1 MDHEDNEVK
10 KPFEIAG
17 RRLIDLVFSWSL
29 RNVLFRDLYK
39 HQVTKIPETFSTV
52 ARYMKSFIPSL
63 IEETHADLLSNVTA
77 ISQAPICEI
86 LTVETSKHHRPPKDL
101 FYEITVR
108 KMIATESNAG
118 KYEPAVGDIFALTN
132 IRPKCIDDLNR
143 PKNFYLIAYVLGSK
157 DSSDNLQIL
166 SSKPISGEGYKQ
178 IKSKRET
185 LFAVYLTNMTT
196 NVRIWKAL
204 NSGETNTNIIKNV
217 LQVQPNSSDGENS
230 CAICFSA
237 DMCSPDLSTKW
248 PTVCSDL
255 NDSQKAAV
263 LNCISLSKCHH
274 HNAVKLIWGPP
285 GTGKTKTVGTTL
297 FVLFKLKC
305 RTLTCAPTNIAVLE
319 VTARLLRLVNQTL
332 EYGKYG
338 LGNIIL
344 FGNLERMNIDNYN
357 DLFEVFLD
365 SRISILSKCLAPLSG
380 WKHCLESMIGLL
392 EDPEQLYSLYLNE
405 KREQHKK
412 NDEHNDESDL
422 LTFEEF
428 VKKQF
433 DDVSEHLKTC
443 MVNLYTHLP
452 TSCISLEVVKD
463 MIRVSDLLKLI
474 KSILHR
480 AGVANERLQTL
491 QKDCAQILK
500 SLREFSV
507 PNSNDGQTIRN
518 LCLANAC
525 LIFCTASSSAK
536 LHTEG
541 MAPLEMLVVDEA
553 AQLKECESAIPLQ
566 LGGLRH
572 AILIGDEMQLPAM
585 VKSKLSENA
594 EFGRSLFERLVLL
607 GHEKLLLN
615 VQYRMHPLISRFPK
629 QEFYNNQILDG
640 PNVSEVSYEKSFI
653 EGRMYGP
660 YSFINVANGKEE
672 FDRGHSLKN
681 MVEVAVVYE
690 IVSCLY
696 KEFTRTK
703 KKVSIGVISPYKSQ
717 VNAIQLRVRNYSEVS
732 GTDFSVSVR
741 SVDGFQGGEED
752 VIIISTVRCNGNGSV
767 GFLSNR
773 QRANVVLTRARH
785 CLWILGNEATLTN
798 SNSIWK
804 NLILDAKKRDCF
816 YNADEDNNLAQA
828 IAAALLEHNQLHTL
842 LDADS
847 MLFKNAKWKVWFA
860 KEFRNSIAEI
870 KDTEIRQDVIS
881 LIKKLSNGWRQ
892 SRNDKV
898 IIGHARTSAELLET
912 YEVNEL
918 LYLIWSVEIHKQ
930 NSDFVQVMKIWD
942 IVPLSDIPKL
952 TERLDI
958 VFGNYS
964 VEKMNR
970 CKLRCFDGVTVV
982 PNRWP
987 ADSSSCDEADPTEFL
1002 SKPFSSLSLRIGHHQ
1017 NEWNQG
1023 HWIEAK
1029 MQQQHQQEASETDGI
1044 EALDLIVVTKIR
1056 KLESQ

>member
-17 RRLIDLVFSWSL
+17 RSLIDLVFSWSL

-52 ARYMKSFIPSL
+52 AGYMKSFIPSL

-108 KMIATESNAG
+108 KMIATESNVG

-143 PKNFYLIAYVLGSK
+143 PSNFYLIAYVLGSK
-157 DSSDNLQIL
+157 DESSDNLQIL

-178 IKSKRET
+178 IKSKRVI
-185 LFAVYLTNMTT
+185 LFAVYLMNMTT
-196 NVRIWKAL
+196 NVRVWKAL

-217 LQVQPNSSDGENS
+217 LQVQPSSSDGENS
-230 CAICFSA
+230 CAICFSE

-248 PTVCSDL
+248 PTMCSDL

-274 HNAVKLIWGPP
+274 QNAVKLIWGPP
-285 GTGKTKTVGTTL
+285 GTGKTKTVGATL

-319 VTARLLRLVNQTL
+319 VTARLLSLVNQTL

-338 LGNIIL
+338 LGDIIL

-365 SRISILSKCLAPLSG
+365 SRISILSKCLDPLSG
-380 WKHCLESMIGLL
+380 WKHWLESMIGLL
-392 EDPEQLYSLYLNE
+392 KDPGLLNDPEKFYSLYLKE
-405 KREQHKK
+405 KRKQHK
-412 NDEHNDESDL
+412 
-422 LTFEEF
+422 TFEEF
-428 VKKQF
+428 VKKIF
-433 DDVSEHLKTC
+433 DYFSEHLKTC

-474 KSILHR
+474 KSILHG
-480 AGVANERLQTL
+480 AGVPNERLESL
-491 QKDCAQILK
+491 QKDCTQILK

-541 MAPLEMLVVDEA
+541 MAPLEMLVIDEA

-566 LGGLRH
+566 LPGLRH

-615 VQYRMHPLISRFPK
+615 VQYRMHPSISRFPK

-640 PNVSEVSYEKSFI
+640 PNVSEVSYEKSFV

-690 IVSCLY
+690 IVSSLY

-703 KKVSIGVISPYKSQ
+703 KKVSVGVISPYKAQ

-847 MLFKNAKWKVWFA
+847 LLFKNAKWKVWFT

-881 LIKKLSNGWRQ
+881 LIQKLSNGWRQ
-892 SRNDKV
+892 SQNDKV
-898 IIGHARTSAELLET
+898 IIGRGGTSAELLET

-930 NSDFVQVMKIWD
+930 DSDFVQVMKIWD

-958 VFGNYS
+958 IFGNYT
-964 VEKMNR
+964 VDKMNR
-970 CKLRCFDGVTVV
+970 CKHRCFDGVNVV

-1002 SKPFSSLSLRIGHHQ
+1002 SKPFSSLSLRDRPSSSSSFRMSG
-1017 NEWNQG
+1017 
-1023 HWIEAK
+1023 
-1029 MQQQHQQEASETDGI
+1029 
-1044 EALDLIVVTKIR
+1044 TKGTGSR
-1056 KLESQ
+1056 PRW

>member
-17 RRLIDLVFSWSL
+17 RSLIDLVFSWSL

-52 ARYMKSFIPSL
+52 ASYMKSFIPSL

-86 LTVETSKHHRPPKDL
+86 LTVETSKHYRPPKDL
-101 FYEITVR
+101 FYEITVG
-108 KMIATESNAG
+108 KMIATESSAG

-132 IRPKCIDDLNR
+132 FRPKCIDDLNR
-143 PKNFYLIAYVLGSK
+143 PPNFYLIAYVLGSK
-157 DSSDNLQIL
+157 DESSDNLQIL
-166 SSKPISGEGYKQ
+166 SSKPISGEGYKK
-178 IKSKRET
+178 IKSRKET

-196 NVRIWKAL
+196 NVRVWKAL
-204 NSGETNTNIIKNV
+204 NSEETNTNIIKNV

-230 CAICFSA
+230 CAICFSE
-237 DMCSPDLSTKW
+237 DMCSPDLSTRW

-338 LGNIIL
+338 LGDIIL
-344 FGNLERMNIDNYN
+344 FGNVERMKIDNYN

-392 EDPEQLYSLYLNE
+392 EDPEQLYSLYLKE

-412 NDEHNDESDL
+412 NDEHDEETDNRSSTSDHASDL

-428 VKKQF
+428 VKKKF
-433 DDVSEHLKTC
+433 DYFSEHLKTC

-480 AGVANERLQTL
+480 DGVANERLQSL

-507 PNSNDGQTIRN
+507 PNSNDGQTVRN

-541 MAPLEMLVVDEA
+541 KAPLEMLVIDEA

-566 LGGLRH
+566 LPGLRH

-615 VQYRMHPLISRFPK
+615 VQYRMHPSISRFPK

-696 KEFTRTK
+696 KEFTRTE
-703 KKVSIGVISPYKSQ
+703 KKVSVGVISPYKAQ

-785 CLWILGNEATLTN
+785 CLWILGNEATLSN

-804 NLILDAKKRDCF
+804 NLILDTKKRNCF
-816 YNADEDNNLAQA
+816 YNVDEDNNLAQA

-847 MLFKNAKWKVWFA
+847 LLFKNAKWKVWFA
-860 KEFRNSIAEI
+860 NEFRNSIAEI
-870 KDTEIRQDVIS
+870 KDTDIRQDVIS
-881 LIKKLSNGWRQ
+881 LVKKLSNGWRQ
-892 SRNDKV
+892 SHNDKV
-898 IIGHARTSAELLET
+898 IIVHGGTSAELLET

-942 IVPLSDIPKL
+942 IVLLSEIPKL
-952 TERLDI
+952 TQRLDI
-958 VFGNYS
+958 IFGNYTID
-964 VEKMNR
+964 KMNR
-970 CKLRCFDGVTVV
+970 CKHRRFDGVTVV

-1002 SKPFSSLSLRIGHHQ
+1002 SKPFSSLSLRDRPSSSSSFRMSG
-1017 NEWNQG
+1017 
-1023 HWIEAK
+1023 
-1029 MQQQHQQEASETDGI
+1029 
-1044 EALDLIVVTKIR
+1044 TKGTGSR
-1056 KLESQ
+1056 PRW

>member
-1 MDHEDNEVK
+1 M
-10 KPFEIAG
+10 
-17 RRLIDLVFSWSL
+17 
-29 RNVLFRDLYK
+29 
-39 HQVTKIPETFSTV
+39 
-52 ARYMKSFIPSL
+52 
-63 IEETHADLLSNVTA
+63 
-77 ISQAPICEI
+77 
-86 LTVETSKHHRPPKDL
+86 
-101 FYEITVR
+101 
-108 KMIATESNAG
+108 
-118 KYEPAVGDIFALTN
+118 
-132 IRPKCIDDLNR
+132 
-143 PKNFYLIAYVLGSK
+143 
-157 DSSDNLQIL
+157 
-166 SSKPISGEGYKQ
+166 
-178 IKSKRET
+178 
-185 LFAVYLTNMTT
+185 
-196 NVRIWKAL
+196 
-204 NSGETNTNIIKNV
+204 
-217 LQVQPNSSDGENS
+217 
-230 CAICFSA
+230 
-237 DMCSPDLSTKW
+237 
-248 PTVCSDL
+248 CSDL

-274 HNAVKLIWGPP
+274 HNTVKLIWGPP
-285 GTGKTKTVGTTL
+285 GTGKTKTVSMTL
-297 FVLFKLKC
+297 FVLFRLKC
-305 RTLTCAPTNIAVLE
+305 RTLTCAPTNTAVLE
-319 VTARLLRLVNQTL
+319 VTERLLRLVNQTL

-338 LGNIIL
+338 LADIIL
-344 FGNLERMNIDNYN
+344 FGNVERMKIDNYN

-365 SRISILSKCLAPLSG
+365 SCISILSKCLAPLSG
-380 WKHCLESMIGLL
+380 WKHWLESMIGFL
-392 EDPEQLYSLYLNE
+392 EDPEQLYSLYLKE

-412 NDEHNDESDL
+412 NDEHDEETDNSSSTSDDESDL
-422 LTFEEF
+422 LTFEEY
-428 VKKQF
+428 VKKKF
-433 DDVSEHLKTC
+433 DYFSEHLKTC

-480 AGVANERLQTL
+480 AGVANERLQSL

-500 SLREFSV
+500 SLPLQNCTLKEWHLIGFLV
-507 PNSNDGQTIRN
+507 PAQTGLKSPKI
-518 LCLANAC
+518 LAR
-525 LIFCTASSSAK
+525 IQ
-536 LHTEG
+536 
-541 MAPLEMLVVDEA
+541 APLEMLVIDEA

-566 LGGLRH
+566 LPGLRH
-572 AILIGDEMQLPAM
+572 AILIGNEMQLPAM

-594 EFGRSLFERLVLL
+594 EFGRSLFEGLVLL

-615 VQYRMHPLISRFPK
+615 VQYRMHPLICRFPK

-681 MVEVAVVYE
+681 MVEVAIVYE

-703 KKVSIGVISPYKSQ
+703 KKVSIGVISPYKAQ
-717 VNAIQLRVRNYSEVS
+717 VNAIQLRVRNYCEVS

-767 GFLSNR
+767 GFLSNC
-773 QRANVVLTRARH
+773 QRGNVVLTRARH

-860 KEFRNSIAEI
+860 NEFRNSIAEI

-892 SRNDKV
+892 SQNDKV
-898 IIGHARTSAELLET
+898 IIGHGGTSAELLET

-958 VFGNYS
+958 VFGNYT
-964 VEKMNR
+964 VDKMMSN
-970 CKLRCFDGVTVV
+970 KVGQIF
-982 PNRWP
+982 NY
-987 ADSSSCDEADPTEFL
+987 
-1002 SKPFSSLSLRIGHHQ
+1002 
-1017 NEWNQG
+1017 
-1023 HWIEAK
+1023 AK
-1029 MQQQHQQEASETDGI
+1029 IHSY
-1044 EALDLIVVTKIR
+1044 
-1056 KLESQ
+1056 

>member
-1 MDHEDNEVK
+1 MNKVK

-17 RRLIDLVFSWSL
+17 RSLIDLVFSWSL
-29 RNVLFRDLYK
+29 RNVLDRDLHK
-39 HQVTKIPETFSTV
+39 HQMTKIPETFSTV
-52 ARYMKSFIPSL
+52 ASYMKSFIPSL
-63 IEETHADLLSNVTA
+63 IEETHADLLSNVSA

-101 FYEITVR
+101 FYEIKVR
-108 KMIATESNAG
+108 KTIAAESNAG
-118 KYEPAVGDIFALTN
+118 KYEPAVGDIFVLTN
-132 IRPKCIDDLNR
+132 IIPKCIDDLNR
-143 PKNFYLIAYVLGSK
+143 PTNFYLIAYVLGSK
-157 DSSDNLQIL
+157 DDSSDKLPIL

-178 IKSKRET
+178 IIKSKRET
-185 LFAVYLTNMTT
+185 LFAVYLMNMST
-196 NVRIWKAL
+196 NVHVWKAL
-204 NSGETNTNIIKNV
+204 NSEETNTNIIKNV

-230 CAICFSA
+230 CTTCFSK

-248 PTVCSDL
+248 PTMCSDL

-285 GTGKTKTVGTTL
+285 GTGKTKTIGTTL
-297 FVLFKLKC
+297 FVLLKLKC

-319 VTARLLRLVNQTL
+319 VTARLLRLVNQTP

-338 LGNIIL
+338 LGDIIL
-344 FGNLERMNIDNYN
+344 FGNVERMKIDNYN

-380 WKHCLESMIGLL
+380 WKHWLASMIRLL
-392 EDPEQLYSLYLNE
+392 KDPEKLYSLYLEE

-412 NDEHNDESDL
+412 NDEDDEETDNSGPTSDNESYL

-428 VKKQF
+428 VKKKF
-433 DDVSEHLKTC
+433 DYFSEHLKTC

-452 TSCISLEVVKD
+452 TSCISLEVVRD
-463 MIRVSDLLKLI
+463 MIIVSDLLQLI

-480 AGVANERLQTL
+480 DGVANE
-491 QKDCAQILK
+491 
-500 SLREFSV
+500 
-507 PNSNDGQTIRN
+507 
-518 LCLANAC
+518 
-525 LIFCTASSSAK
+525 SSAQ

-541 MAPLEMLVVDEA
+541 MAPLEMLVIDEA

-566 LGGLRH
+566 LPGLRH
-572 AILIGDEMQLPAM
+572 AILIGDERQLPAM

-594 EFGRSLFERLVLL
+594 EFGRSLFERLVLR
-607 GHEKLLLN
+607 GHKKLLLN
-615 VQYRMHPLISRFPK
+615 VQYRMHPSISRFPK

-640 PNVSEVSYEKSFI
+640 PNVSEVIYEKSFI

-672 FDRGHSLKN
+672 FDLGHSLKN

-690 IVSCLY
+690 IVSSLY

-703 KKVSIGVISPYKSQ
+703 KKVSVGVISPYKAQ
-717 VNAIQLRVRNYSEVS
+717 VNAIQLRLRNYSEVS
-732 GTDFSVSVR
+732 GKDFSVSVR

-752 VIIISTVRCNGNGSV
+752 VIIISTVRCNGNGSI

-798 SNSIWK
+798 SNSLWK

-847 MLFKNAKWKVWFA
+847 LLFKNAKWKVWFA
-860 KEFRNSIAEI
+860 NEFRNSIEEI

-892 SRNDKV
+892 SQNDKV
-898 IIGHARTSAELLET
+898 IIGHGGTSAELLET

-958 VFGNYS
+958 IFGNYT
-964 VEKMNR
+964 VDKMNR
-970 CKLRCFDGVTVV
+970 CKHRCFDGVNVV

-987 ADSSSCDEADPTEFL
+987 ADSSSCDEADPT
-1002 SKPFSSLSLRIGHHQ
+1002 

-1023 HWIEAK
+1023 HRIEAK
-1029 MQQQHQQEASETDGI
+1029 MNEWNQGHRI
-1044 EALDLIVVTKIR
+1044 EAKMTLVNANNFEL
-1056 KLESQ
+1056 

>member
-1 MDHEDNEVK
+1 M
-10 KPFEIAG
+10 
-17 RRLIDLVFSWSL
+17 
-29 RNVLFRDLYK
+29 
-39 HQVTKIPETFSTV
+39 
-52 ARYMKSFIPSL
+52 
-63 IEETHADLLSNVTA
+63 
-77 ISQAPICEI
+77 
-86 LTVETSKHHRPPKDL
+86 
-101 FYEITVR
+101 
-108 KMIATESNAG
+108 
-118 KYEPAVGDIFALTN
+118 
-132 IRPKCIDDLNR
+132 
-143 PKNFYLIAYVLGSK
+143 
-157 DSSDNLQIL
+157 
-166 SSKPISGEGYKQ
+166 
-178 IKSKRET
+178 
-185 LFAVYLTNMTT
+185 
-196 NVRIWKAL
+196 
-204 NSGETNTNIIKNV
+204 
-217 LQVQPNSSDGENS
+217 
-230 CAICFSA
+230 
-237 DMCSPDLSTKW
+237 
-248 PTVCSDL
+248 CSDL

-274 HNAVKLIWGPP
+274 HNTVKLIWGPP

-297 FVLFKLKC
+297 FVLFRLKC
-305 RTLTCAPTNIAVLE
+305 RTLTCAPTNTAVLE
-319 VTARLLRLVNQTL
+319 VTERLLRLFNPTL

-338 LGNIIL
+338 LADTIL
-344 FGNLERMNIDNYN
+344 FGNVERMKIDNYN

-380 WKHCLESMIGLL
+380 WKHWLESMIGFL
-392 EDPEQLYSLYLNE
+392 EDPEQLYSLYLKE

-412 NDEHNDESDL
+412 NDEHDEETDNSSSTSDDESDL

-428 VKKQF
+428 VKKKF
-433 DDVSEHLKTC
+433 DYFSEHLKTC

-452 TSCISLEVVKD
+452 TSCISLQVVKD

-480 AGVANERLQTL
+480 AGVANERLQSL

-500 SLREFSV
+500 SLREFSI

-518 LCLANAC
+518 LCLENAC

-541 MAPLEMLVVDEA
+541 MAPLEMLVIDEA

-566 LGGLRH
+566 LPGLRH

-615 VQYRMHPLISRFPK
+615 VQYRMHPLICRFPK

-681 MVEVAVVYE
+681 MVEA
-690 IVSCLY
+690 
-696 KEFTRTK
+696 
-703 KKVSIGVISPYKSQ
+703 Q
-717 VNAIQLRVRNYSEVS
+717 VNAIQLRVRNYCEVS

-767 GFLSNR
+767 VFLSNC
-773 QRANVVLTRARH
+773 QRGNVVLTRARH

-816 YNADEDNNLAQA
+816 DNVDEDNNLAQA

-847 MLFKNAKWKVWFA
+847 MLFKNAKWKHYVCLRHSPSVQDLPITSLGQPCPLWHVA
-860 KEFRNSIAEI
+860 APRLMPRVPHRNSKQIAHLPRPI
-870 KDTEIRQDVIS
+870 KEDTYPS
-881 LIKKLSNGWRQ
+881 L
-892 SRNDKV
+892 KV
-898 IIGHARTSAELLET
+898 I
-912 YEVNEL
+912 N
-918 LYLIWSVEIHKQ
+918 Q
-930 NSDFVQVMKIWD
+930 N
-942 IVPLSDIPKL
+942 
-952 TERLDI
+952 
-958 VFGNYS
+958 
-964 VEKMNR
+964 
-970 CKLRCFDGVTVV
+970 LRHT
-982 PNRWP
+982 
-987 ADSSSCDEADPTEFL
+987 AY
-1002 SKPFSSLSLRIGHHQ
+1002 
-1017 NEWNQG
+1017 
-1023 HWIEAK
+1023 
-1029 MQQQHQQEASETDGI
+1029 
-1044 EALDLIVVTKIR
+1044 
-1056 KLESQ
+1056 

>member
-17 RRLIDLVFSWSL
+17 RSLIDLVFSWSL

-52 ARYMKSFIPSL
+52 AGYMKSFIPSL

-143 PKNFYLIAYVLGSK
+143 PSNFYLIAYVLGSK
-157 DSSDNLQIL
+157 DESSDNLQIL

-185 LFAVYLTNMTT
+185 LFAVYLMNMTT
-196 NVRIWKAL
+196 NVRVWKAL

-217 LQVQPNSSDGENS
+217 LQVQPSSSDGENS
-230 CAICFSA
+230 CAICFSE

-248 PTVCSDL
+248 PTMCSDL

-274 HNAVKLIWGPP
+274 QNAVKLIWGPP

-319 VTARLLRLVNQTL
+319 VTARLMRLVNQTL

-338 LGNIIL
+338 LGDIIL

-365 SRISILSKCLAPLSG
+365 SRISILSTCLAPLSG
-380 WKHCLESMIGLL
+380 WKHCLESVIGLL
-392 EDPEQLYSLYLNE
+392 EDPEQLYSLYLKE

-412 NDEHNDESDL
+412 NDEIDL

-428 VKKQF
+428 VKKKF
-433 DDVSEHLKTC
+433 DHFSEHLKTC

-480 AGVANERLQTL
+480 AGVANESFLN
-491 QKDCAQILK
+491 
-500 SLREFSV
+500 FSFFV
-507 PNSNDGQTIRN
+507 T
-518 LCLANAC
+518 
-525 LIFCTASSSAK
+525 
-536 LHTEG
+536 
-541 MAPLEMLVVDEA
+541 
-553 AQLKECESAIPLQ
+553 
-566 LGGLRH
+566 
-572 AILIGDEMQLPAM
+572 
-585 VKSKLSENA
+585 
-594 EFGRSLFERLVLL
+594 
-607 GHEKLLLN
+607 
-615 VQYRMHPLISRFPK
+615 
-629 QEFYNNQILDG
+629 
-640 PNVSEVSYEKSFI
+640 
-653 EGRMYGP
+653 
-660 YSFINVANGKEE
+660 
-672 FDRGHSLKN
+672 
-681 MVEVAVVYE
+681 
-690 IVSCLY
+690 
-696 KEFTRTK
+696 EFTRTK
-703 KKVSIGVISPYKSQ
+703 KKVSVGIISPYKAQ

-816 YNADEDNNLAQA
+816 YNADEDKNLAQA

-847 MLFKNAKWKVWFA
+847 LLFKNAKWKVWFA

-870 KDTEIRQDVIS
+870 QDTEIRQYVIS

-892 SRNDKV
+892 SQNDKV
-898 IIGHARTSAELLET
+898 IIGHGGTSAELLET

-918 LYLIWSVEIHKQ
+918 QYLIWSVEIHKQ

-958 VFGNYS
+958 IFGNYT
-964 VEKMNR
+964 VDKMNH
-970 CKLRCFDGVTVV
+970 CKHRCFEGVNVV

-987 ADSSSCDEADPTEFL
+987 ADSSSCEADPTEFL
-1002 SKPFSSLSLRIGHHQ
+1002 SKPFSSLSLRDRPSSSSSFKNNFMSRMSGTKGTGSRTRCVCSSSSSSSRRR
-1017 NEWNQG
+1017 QG
-1023 HWIEAK
+1023 LSAVCWK
-1029 MQQQHQQEASETDGI
+1029 
-1044 EALDLIVVTKIR
+1044 VVAIAN
-1056 KLESQ
+1056 LPVM

>member
-1 MDHEDNEVK
+1 MNKVK

-17 RRLIDLVFSWSL
+17 RSLIDLVFSWSL
-29 RNVLFRDLYK
+29 RNVLDRDLHK
-39 HQVTKIPETFSTV
+39 HQMTKIPETFSTV
-52 ARYMKSFIPSL
+52 ASYMKSFIPSL
-63 IEETHADLLSNVTA
+63 IEETHADLLSNVSA

-101 FYEITVR
+101 FYEITTVG
-108 KMIATESNAG
+108 KMIATESSAG
-118 KYEPAVGDIFALTN
+118 KYEPVVGDIFALTN

-143 PKNFYLIAYVLGSK
+143 PTNFYLIAYVLGSK
-157 DSSDNLQIL
+157 DDSSDKLSIL

-178 IKSKRET
+178 IIKSKRET
-185 LFAVYLTNMTT
+185 LFAVYLMNMST
-196 NVRIWKAL
+196 NVHVRKAL
-204 NSGETNTNIIKNV
+204 NSEETNTNIIKNV

-230 CAICFSA
+230 CTTCFSK

-248 PTVCSDL
+248 PTMCSDL

-285 GTGKTKTVGTTL
+285 GTGKTKTIGTTL
-297 FVLFKLKC
+297 FVLLKLKC

-319 VTARLLRLVNQTL
+319 VTARLLRLVNQTP

-338 LGNIIL
+338 LGDIIL
-344 FGNLERMNIDNYN
+344 FGNVERMKIDNYN

-380 WKHCLESMIGLL
+380 WKHWLASMIRLL
-392 EDPEQLYSLYLNE
+392 KDPEKLYSLYLEE
-405 KREQHKK
+405 KREPHKK
-412 NDEHNDESDL
+412 NDEDDEETDNSGPTSDNESYL

-428 VKKQF
+428 VKKKF
-433 DDVSEHLKTC
+433 DYFSEHLKTC

-452 TSCISLEVVKD
+452 TSCISLEVVRD
-463 MIRVSDLLKLI
+463 MIIVSDLLQLI

-480 AGVANERLQTL
+480 DGVANE
-491 QKDCAQILK
+491 
-500 SLREFSV
+500 
-507 PNSNDGQTIRN
+507 
-518 LCLANAC
+518 
-525 LIFCTASSSAK
+525 SSAQ

-541 MAPLEMLVVDEA
+541 MAPLEMLVIDEA

-566 LGGLRH
+566 LPGLRH
-572 AILIGDEMQLPAM
+572 AILIGDERQLPAM

-594 EFGRSLFERLVLL
+594 EFGRSLFERLVLR
-607 GHEKLLLN
+607 GHKKLLLN
-615 VQYRMHPLISRFPK
+615 VQYRMHPSISRFPK

-640 PNVSEVSYEKSFI
+640 PNVSEVIYEKSFI

-672 FDRGHSLKN
+672 FDLGHSLKN

-690 IVSCLY
+690 IVSSLY

-703 KKVSIGVISPYKSQ
+703 KKVSVGVISPYKAQ

-732 GTDFSVSVR
+732 GKDFSVSVR

-752 VIIISTVRCNGNGSV
+752 VIIISTVRCNGNGSI

-798 SNSIWK
+798 SNSLWK

-847 MLFKNAKWKVWFA
+847 LLFKNAKWKVWFA
-860 KEFRNSIAEI
+860 NEFRNSIEEI

-892 SRNDKV
+892 SQNDKV
-898 IIGHARTSAELLET
+898 IIGHGGTSAELLET

-958 VFGNYS
+958 IFGNYT
-964 VEKMNR
+964 VDKMNR
-970 CKLRCFDGVTVV
+970 CKHRCFDGVNVV

-987 ADSSSCDEADPTEFL
+987 ADSSSCDEADPT
-1002 SKPFSSLSLRIGHHQ
+1002 

-1023 HWIEAK
+1023 HRIEAK
-1029 MQQQHQQEASETDGI
+1029 MNEWNQGHRI
-1044 EALDLIVVTKIR
+1044 EAKMTLCAAAAASAGGKVF
-1056 KLESQ
+1056 